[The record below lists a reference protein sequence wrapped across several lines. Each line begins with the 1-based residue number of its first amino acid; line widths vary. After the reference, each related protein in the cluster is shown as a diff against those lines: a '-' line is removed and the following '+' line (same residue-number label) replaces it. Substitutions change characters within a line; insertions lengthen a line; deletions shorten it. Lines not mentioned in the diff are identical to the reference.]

1 MHPQTR
7 RPTDGLTDGQSGV
20 QSCAHTTKNYKYN
33 IFNFRAVISIFWP
46 LVILASSFPF
56 HYAGESLF
64 IVVGRLRMSIKGDLA
79 LRLQFSLM
87 LIPRLIQRWRIRKR
101 IGLHNVATKFF
112 HLKTISL
119 DIVHLGF
126 IPFST
131 FLLFFLK
138 LSLLKKELFIQNV
151 I

>member
-1 MHPQTR
+1 M
-7 RPTDGLTDGQSGV
+7 
-20 QSCAHTTKNYKYN
+20 HTTENYKYN
-33 IFNFRAVISIFWP
+33 ILNFRAVISIFWP

-101 IGLHNVATKFF
+101 IWLHNVATKFF
-112 HLKTISL
+112 RLKTISL